1 MGVAPRISRVP
12 DGVRVDLPDDE
23 RAVLRQVAGELR
35 TLLDEAPADPGL
47 ERLFPRAH
55 EDDALEGQYRDLTR
69 DQLVSGRD
77 RALRTIEETAESTL
91 LSPDEADAWL
101 RGLNDARLVLGTRL
115 EVTEDFAWESVDVTH
130 PQAQELA
137 LYAYLSWLQ
146 EQLVEAIA

>member
-1 MGVAPRISRVP
+1 VGVAPRISRVP

-23 RAVLRQVAGELR
+23 RDVLRQVAGELR
-35 TLLDEAPADPGL
+35 TLLDEGPDDPGL

-55 EDDALEGQYRDLTR
+55 EEDALEEQYRDLTR
-69 DQLVSGRD
+69 DQLTSGRD
-77 RALRTIEETAESTL
+77 RALRTIEETAGSTL

-115 EVTEDFAWESVDVTH
+115 DVTEEFDWESVDVTH
-130 PQAQELA
+130 PRAQELA